1 MEAVKKF
8 NLDVTELSSK
18 EKKILE
24 KLVEAAEKIAPL
36 YLKQKNNDN
45 LGADFYPGEATKEE
59 IRKAAEENPDI
70 LDPYTFVR
78 RDNSGKLKAVFF
90 HEEFK
95 KELEEVA
102 SLLEEASEISEDKG
116 FSKYLRARADSLL
129 KGDYKKSEAVWLKT
143 KPYKISI
150 VIGPIE
156 RYLDR
161 LFFKKCAY
169 QAWVGVMDEK
179 RTKEAERFKQMIL
192 KGQRKILPGAA
203 KVDIEKLSI
212 RIDRAAVYSGQKA
225 DSMPTGTNL
234 PNCVRMMKKYGSKI
248 TVFTS
253 PLNLKFEEDHYPIFK
268 KIFEKNFQKSYS
280 KEELYEGSLRCILL
294 HEISHSLIRY
304 KDAEKR
310 LKELFPVFDELFA
323 YVLGIK
329 ASATLLLKGA
339 LSHKELESILVMHIA
354 RNFTWWLDSLKNPN
368 VSAYA
373 KGAAIA
379 QNFYLREGGIKEE
392 KGISFPDFAKLLIC
406 IQELCSELDYYMALG
421 SYKEAEKFVRD
432 YSSYQFFKE
441 FSLRLKD
448 NYSQL

>member
-8 NLDVTELSSK
+8 DVNLEDLSPK
-18 EKKILE
+18 EKELVK

-36 YLKQKNNDN
+36 YLKQKNNNN
-45 LGADFYPGEATKEE
+45 LGANFYSQDASKEE
-59 IRKAAEENPDI
+59 IEKAAEKNPNI

-78 RDNSGKLKAVFF
+78 RDESGKLKAVFF
-90 HEEFK
+90 HQEFK
-95 KELEEVA
+95 KELEEV
-102 SLLEEASEISEDKG
+102 SDLLREAAEISEDKG
-116 FSKYLRARADSLL
+116 FSKYLKARAKSLID
-129 KGDYKKSEAVWLKT
+129 GDYKKSEVVWLKT

-150 VIGPIE
+150 MIGPIE

-161 LFFKKCAY
+161 LFFRKCAY

-179 RTKEAERFKQMIL
+179 RTKEAERFKKMIL
-192 KGQRKILPGAA
+192 TGQRKILPGAA
-203 KVDIEKLSI
+203 KVDIDKLSI
-212 RIDRAAVYSGQKA
+212 RIDKAVVYSGQKA

-234 PNCVRMMKKYGSKI
+234 PNDVNLMKKYGSKI
-248 TVFTS
+248 TVFTT
-253 PLNLKFEEDHYPIFK
+253 PLDLKFEGDHYPIYQ
-268 KIFEKNFQKSYS
+268 KIFEKGFQEKYS

-339 LSHKELESILVMHIA
+339 LAQKELESILVMHIA
-354 RNFTWWLDSLKNPN
+354 RNFTWWIDSLKNPN

-392 KGISFPDFAKLLIC
+392 NGISFPDFARLMIC
-406 IQELCSELDYYMALG
+406 IQELCSELDYHMALG
-421 SYKEAEKFVRD
+421 SYKEAEKFVED
-432 YSSYQFFKE
+432 YSSCQVFKK
-441 FSLRLKD
+441 FSSRLKD
-448 NYSQL
+448 NYPEL